1 MSLQSHRPGA
11 SLLLARLMM
20 ASVFIV
26 MGGYRLLNAYEGV
39 PTSGA
44 TLTFS
49 AIELA
54 MGLLM
59 LSDVRTR
66 IVASLGALLMLA
78 DALMS
83 HPFWSHGGAAQ
94 GAQLLHFMK
103 NIGFAGGLL
112 LLASVCHRGGKR
124 R

>member
-1 MSLQSHRPGA
+1 MSFQSSRPGPP
-11 SLLLARLMM
+11 LLIARLMM

-26 MGGYRLLNAYEGV
+26 MGGYRLFKAYEGV
-39 PTSGA
+39 PTNGA

-54 MGLLM
+54 IGLLM

-66 IVASLGALLMLA
+66 IVANLAAVLMLA

-83 HPFWSHGGAAQ
+83 HPFWAHTGADQ
-94 GAQLLHFMK
+94 STQLLHFMK

-112 LLASVCHRGGKR
+112 LLASVCGRSRKR
-124 R
+124 H